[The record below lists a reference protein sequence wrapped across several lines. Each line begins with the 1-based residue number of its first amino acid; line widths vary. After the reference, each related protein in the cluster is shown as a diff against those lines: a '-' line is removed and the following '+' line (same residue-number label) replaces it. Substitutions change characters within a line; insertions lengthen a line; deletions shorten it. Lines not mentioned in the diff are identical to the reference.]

1 MTEKQLIELMKE
13 YRQTV
18 YELVSIDGKTLEE
31 LIKITNSKTFREA
44 IDKAIRFTLL
54 HDKDSVQ
61 EALK

>member
-1 MTEKQLIELMKE
+1 MFKTGE
-13 YRQTV
+13 
-18 YELVSIDGKTLEE
+18 VSIDGKTLEE
-31 LIKITNSKTFREA
+31 LMKLTNSKTIREA

>member
-1 MTEKQLIELMKE
+1 MFKTGE
-13 YRQTV
+13 
-18 YELVSIDGKTLEE
+18 VSIDGKELEE
-31 LIKITNSKTFREA
+31 LMKLTNSKAFREA

>member
-31 LIKITNSKTFREA
+31 LIKITNSKTFREV
-44 IDKAIRFTLL
+44 IDKAIQFTLL

-61 EALK
+61 GALK